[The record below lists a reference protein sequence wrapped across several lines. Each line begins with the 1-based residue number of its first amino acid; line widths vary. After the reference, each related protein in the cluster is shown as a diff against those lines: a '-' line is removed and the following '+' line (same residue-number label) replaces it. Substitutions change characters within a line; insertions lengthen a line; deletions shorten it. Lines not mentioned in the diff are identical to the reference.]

1 MNRCKFQT
9 FITVIT
15 LSNWAYFMRPF
26 VYFRRCTYSNIP
38 LMYVPMDAREQAE
51 NLKVFSAIL
60 GLRLAGLG
68 KIPAIKLK
76 LLDGHDPVSC
86 DAPMLKR
93 EEKNYH
99 KNTTILK
106 LILTKPGNC
115 TCKL

>member
-1 MNRCKFQT
+1 MLKQFLLKILVMERCKFHT
-9 FITVIT
+9 FITVST
-15 LSNWAYFMRPF
+15 LGNWAYYMRPF
-26 VYFRRCTYSNIP
+26 VRRCTYSNIP

-93 EEKNYH
+93 GE
-99 KNTTILK
+99 
-106 LILTKPGNC
+106 
-115 TCKL
+115 